1 MYNYSV
7 KRTAAGKGGEGGKM
21 SIEIA
26 REYLKKK
33 GYDDRIM
40 EFDVSS
46 ATVELA
52 AKAIGTAPERI
63 CKTLS
68 FKLKD
73 GTGILVQAAGDAR
86 IDNKKYKDCF
96 GEKAKMLSPEEVPA
110 YTNHEI
116 GGVCAFGVTRDD
128 VRIYCDESLKR
139 FDTVFPACGSSNSAA
154 EFTPD
159 ELYDISCAL
168 DWVDVTKLPENQ

>member
-1 MYNYSV
+1 
-7 KRTAAGKGGEGGKM
+7 M

-26 REYLKKK
+26 REYLRSK
-33 GYDDRIM
+33 GYEDRIM

-52 AKAIGTAPERI
+52 AKAVGTEPERI

-73 GTGILVQAAGDAR
+73 GSGVLVQVAGDAR
-86 IDNKKYKDCF
+86 VDNKKYKDYF
-96 GEKAKMLSPEEVPA
+96 GEKARMLSPEEVPE

-128 VRIYCDESLKR
+128 VKIYCDESLRR
-139 FDTVFPACGSSNSAA
+139 FESVFPACGSSNSAG
-154 EFTPD
+154 EFTPN
-159 ELYDISCAL
+159 ELYEISGAI
-168 DWVDVTKLPENQ
+168 DWIDVTKLPE

>member
-1 MYNYSV
+1 
-7 KRTAAGKGGEGGKM
+7 M

-26 REYLKKK
+26 RAYLEKL
-33 GYDDRIM
+33 GYGDRIK

-52 AKAIGTAPERI
+52 AKAVGTEPARI

-73 GTGILVQAAGDAR
+73 GTGILVQVAGDAR
-86 IDNKKYKDCF
+86 VDNKKYKEYF
-96 GEKAKMLSPEEVPA
+96 GEKARMLSPEEVPE

-128 VRIYCDESLKR
+128 VKIYCDRSLQR
-139 FDTVFPACGSSNSAA
+139 FDTVFPACGSSNSCA

-159 ELYDISCAL
+159 ELFEVSKSLEWIDVSKLSPTDA
-168 DWVDVTKLPENQ
+168 VDCINDVRRR

>member
-1 MYNYSV
+1 
-7 KRTAAGKGGEGGKM
+7 M

-26 REYLKKK
+26 RAYLKEK
-33 GYDDRIM
+33 GYEDRIR

-52 AKAIGTAPERI
+52 AKAVGTEPARI

-73 GTGILVQAAGDAR
+73 GTGILIQAAGDAR
-86 IDNKKYKDCF
+86 IDNKKYKAFF
-96 GEKAKMLSPEEVPA
+96 GEKAKMLSPEEVPQ

-116 GGVCAFGVTRDD
+116 GGVC
-128 VRIYCDESLKR
+128 IYCDETMKR
-139 FDTVFPACGSSNSAA
+139 FESVFPACGSSNSAA

-159 ELYDISCAL
+159 ELFEVSGAL
-168 DWVDVTKLPENQ
+168 EWIDVVKLPEE

>member
-1 MYNYSV
+1 
-7 KRTAAGKGGEGGKM
+7 M

-26 REYLKKK
+26 RAYLESL
-33 GYDDRIM
+33 GMGDRIS
-40 EFDVSS
+40 EFEVSS

-52 AKAIGTAPERI
+52 AKAVGVEPARI

-73 GTGILVQAAGDAR
+73 GTGILVQVAGDAR
-86 IDNKKYKDCF
+86 VDNKKYKDYF

-128 VRIYCDESLKR
+128 VRIYCDESMKR
-139 FDTVFPACGSSNSAA
+139 FDMVYPACGSSNSAA
-154 EFTPD
+154 GFTPD
-159 ELYDISCAL
+159 ELFEVSRSLAWIDIS
-168 DWVDVTKLPENQ
+168 KLPEPAAE

>member
-1 MYNYSV
+1 
-7 KRTAAGKGGEGGKM
+7 M

-26 REYLKKK
+26 REYLKEK

-52 AKAIGTAPERI
+52 AKAVGTEPERI

-96 GEKAKMLSPEEVPA
+96 GEKARMLSPEEVPE

-128 VRIYCDESLKR
+128 VRIYCDESLRR
-139 FDTVFPACGSSNSAA
+139 FDMVYPACGSSNSAA
-154 EFTPD
+154 GFTPD
-159 ELYDISCAL
+159 ELYEISGAL
-168 DWVDVTKLPENQ
+168 DWVDVTKLPEGK

>member
-1 MYNYSV
+1 
-7 KRTAAGKGGEGGKM
+7 M

-26 REYLKKK
+26 RAYLKER
-33 GYDDRIM
+33 GMEDRVM

-52 AKAIGTAPERI
+52 AKAVGTEPARI

-73 GTGILVQAAGDAR
+73 GSGVLVQAAGDAK
-86 IDNKKYKDCF
+86 IDNKKYKDYF
-96 GEKAKMLSPEEVPA
+96 GEKARMLSPEEVPE

-128 VRIYCDESLKR
+128 VRIYCDKSMLR
-139 FDTVFPACGSSNSAA
+139 FETVFPACGSSNSAA
-154 EFTPD
+154 EFTPE
-159 ELYDISCAL
+159 ELFEVSRSLEWI
-168 DWVDVTKLPENQ
+168 DVSKLPEESAGR

>member
-1 MYNYSV
+1 
-7 KRTAAGKGGEGGKM
+7 M

-26 REYLKKK
+26 RAYLEQF
-33 GYDDRIM
+33 GMADRIM

-52 AKAIGTAPERI
+52 AKARI

-73 GTGILVQAAGDAR
+73 GTGILVQVAGDAR
-86 IDNKKYKDCF
+86 VDNKKYKDCF
-96 GEKAKMLSPEEVPA
+96 GEKARMLSPEEVPE

-128 VRIYCDESLKR
+128 VRIYCDESMKR
-139 FDTVFPACGSSNSAA
+139 FESVFPACGSSNSAA

-159 ELYDISCAL
+159 ELFEVSRSLAWVDIS
-168 DWVDVTKLPENQ
+168 KLPEAEA

>member
-1 MYNYSV
+1 
-7 KRTAAGKGGEGGKM
+7 M

-26 REYLKKK
+26 RAYLKEK
-33 GYDDRIM
+33 GYEDRIK

-52 AKAIGTAPERI
+52 AKAVGTEPERI

-73 GTGILVQAAGDAR
+73 GSGVLIQVAGDAKV
-86 IDNKKYKDCF
+86 DNKKYKEFF
-96 GEKAKMLSPEEVPA
+96 GEKARMLSPEEVPE

-116 GGVCAFGVTRDD
+116 GGVCAFGVTRED
-128 VRIYCDESLKR
+128 VKIYCDKSMQR
-139 FDTVFPACGSSNSAA
+139 FDMVYPACGSSNSAA
-154 EFTPD
+154 GFTPE
-159 ELYDISCAL
+159 ELFEISGAIE
-168 DWVDVTKLPENQ
+168 WIDVSKLPED

>member
-1 MYNYSV
+1 
-7 KRTAAGKGGEGGKM
+7 M

-26 REYLKKK
+26 RAYLESK
-33 GYDDRIM
+33 GCADRIM

-52 AKAIGTAPERI
+52 AKAVGTEPARI
-63 CKTLS
+63 CKTMS

-73 GTGILVQAAGDAR
+73 GSGVLVQVAGDAKV
-86 IDNKKYKDCF
+86 DNKKYKAYF
-96 GEKAKMLSPEEVPA
+96 GEKAKMLSPEEVPQ

-116 GGVCAFGVTRDD
+116 GGVCAFGVTRED

-139 FDTVFPACGSSNSAA
+139 FDMVYPACGSSNSAA
-154 EFTPD
+154 GFTPD
-159 ELYDISCAL
+159 ELFDISGAL
-168 DWVDVTKLPENQ
+168 EWIDVSKLPE

>member
-1 MYNYSV
+1 
-7 KRTAAGKGGEGGKM
+7 M

-26 REYLKKK
+26 RKHLEKF
-33 GYDDRIM
+33 GVADRIM

-46 ATVELA
+46 ATVDLA
-52 AKAIGTAPERI
+52 AAAVGCEGARI

-73 GTGILVQAAGDAR
+73 GTGILIQMAGDAK
-86 IDNKKYKDCF
+86 IDNKKYKDTF
-96 GEKAKMLSPEEVPA
+96 GEKAKMLSPDEVPQ

-128 VRIYCDESLKR
+128 VKIYCDESMKR
-139 FDTVFPACGSSNSAA
+139 FDIVYPACGSDNSAIGLSL
-154 EFTPD
+154 D
-159 ELYDISCAL
+159 EIYEISGAL
-168 DWVDVTKLPENQ
+168 GWVDVCKLP

>member
-1 MYNYSV
+1 
-7 KRTAAGKGGEGGKM
+7 M
-21 SIEIA
+21 SIKIA
-26 REYLKKK
+26 REYLKEK

-52 AKAIGTAPERI
+52 AAAIGTEPARI
-63 CKTLS
+63 CKTLG

-73 GTGILVQAAGDAR
+73 GSGVLVQAAGDAR
-86 IDNKKYKDCF
+86 VDNKKYKDFF
-96 GEKAKMLSPEEVPA
+96 GEKAKMLSSEEVPE

-116 GGVCAFGVTRDD
+116 GGVCAFGITRDD
-128 VRIYCDESLKR
+128 VRIYCDESMKR

-159 ELYDISCAL
+159 ELYEISGAL
-168 DWVDVTKLPENQ
+168 EWIDVTKIPE

>member
-1 MYNYSV
+1 
-7 KRTAAGKGGEGGKM
+7 M

-26 REYLKKK
+26 RAYLEKM
-33 GYDDRIM
+33 GMGGRVR
-40 EFDVSS
+40 EFEVSS

-52 AKAIGTAPERI
+52 AKAVGVEPARI

-73 GTGILVQAAGDAR
+73 GTGILIQVAGDAR
-86 IDNKKYKDCF
+86 VDNKKYKEYF
-96 GEKAKMLSPEEVPA
+96 GEKAKMLSPEEVPQ

-128 VRIYCDESLKR
+128 VKIYCDESMKR
-139 FDTVFPACGSSNSAA
+139 FETVFPACGSSNSAA

-159 ELYDISCAL
+159 ELFEVSRSIAWIDIS
-168 DWVDVTKLPENQ
+168 KLPEAE

>member
-1 MYNYSV
+1 
-7 KRTAAGKGGEGGKM
+7 M

-26 REYLKKK
+26 RAFLESK
-33 GYDDRIM
+33 GCADRIM

-52 AKAIGTAPERI
+52 AKAVGTEPAKI

-73 GTGILVQAAGDAR
+73 GSGVLVQVAGDAKV
-86 IDNKKYKDCF
+86 DNKKYKDFF
-96 GEKAKMLSPEEVPA
+96 GEKAKMLSPEEVPE

-139 FDTVFPACGSSNSAA
+139 FDIVYPACGSSNSAA
-154 EFTPD
+154 GFTPD
-159 ELYDISCAL
+159 ELFEISGAL
-168 DWVDVTKLPENQ
+168 EWIDVSKLPVE

>member
-1 MYNYSV
+1 
-7 KRTAAGKGGEGGKM
+7 M

-26 REYLKKK
+26 RAYLESK
-33 GYDDRIM
+33 GYADRIM

-52 AKAIGTAPERI
+52 AEAVGTEPARI

-73 GTGILVQAAGDAR
+73 GSGVLVQVAGDAKV
-86 IDNKKYKDCF
+86 DNKKYKDYF
-96 GEKAKMLSPEEVPA
+96 GEKAKMLSPEEVPQ

-116 GGVCAFGVTRDD
+116 GGVCAFGVTRED
-128 VRIYCDESLKR
+128 VRVYCDESLKR
-139 FDTVFPACGSSNSAA
+139 FDTVYPACGSSNSAI
-154 EFTPD
+154 ELTPD
-159 ELYDISCAL
+159 ELFRYSNADA
-168 DWVDVTKLPENQ
+168 WVDVCKLKEA

>member
-1 MYNYSV
+1 
-7 KRTAAGKGGEGGKM
+7 M

-26 REYLKKK
+26 RAYLEKC
-33 GYDDRIM
+33 GIADRIM

-46 ATVELA
+46 ATVDLA
-52 AKAIGTAPERI
+52 AEAVGVEGARI

-73 GTGILVQAAGDAR
+73 GTGILIQMAGDAKV
-86 IDNKKYKDCF
+86 DNKKFKAFF
-96 GEKAKMLSPEEVPA
+96 GEKAKMLSPEEVPE

-128 VRIYCDESLKR
+128 VRIYCDESMKR
-139 FDTVFPACGSSNSAA
+139 FETVFPACGSDNSAI
-154 EFTPD
+154 
-159 ELYDISCAL
+159 ELTLEEIFNYSKAL
-168 DWVDVTKLPENQ
+168 EWIDVTKLPEESE

>member
-1 MYNYSV
+1 
-7 KRTAAGKGGEGGKM
+7 M

-26 REYLKKK
+26 REYLSER
-33 GYDDRIM
+33 GMVHRIT

-52 AKAIGTAPERI
+52 AKAVGTDPERI

-73 GTGILVQAAGDAR
+73 GTGVLIQVAGDAK
-86 IDNKKYKDCF
+86 IDNKKYKEYF
-96 GEKAKMLSPEEVPA
+96 GEKAKMLSPDEVPE

-128 VRIYCDESLKR
+128 VRIYCDTSMQR
-139 FDTVFPACGSSNSAA
+139 FDTVYPACGSSNSAA
-154 EFTPD
+154 RFTPD
-159 ELYDISCAL
+159 ELFEVSSAIE
-168 DWVDVTKLPENQ
+168 WIDVSKLPEE

>member
-1 MYNYSV
+1 
-7 KRTAAGKGGEGGKM
+7 M

-26 REYLKKK
+26 RAYLKER
-33 GYDDRIM
+33 GMEDRVM

-52 AKAIGTAPERI
+52 ARAVGTEPARI

-73 GTGILVQAAGDAR
+73 GSGVLVQAAGDAK
-86 IDNKKYKDCF
+86 IDNKKYKDYF
-96 GEKAKMLSPEEVPA
+96 GEKARMLSPEEVPE

-128 VRIYCDESLKR
+128 VRIYCDKTMLR
-139 FDTVFPACGSSNSAA
+139 FETVFPACGSSNSAA
-154 EFTPD
+154 EFTPE
-159 ELYDISCAL
+159 ELFEVSRSLEWI
-168 DWVDVTKLPENQ
+168 DVSKLPEESAGR

>member
-1 MYNYSV
+1 
-7 KRTAAGKGGEGGKM
+7 M

-26 REYLKKK
+26 RAYLKER
-33 GYDDRIM
+33 GYEDRIM

-52 AKAIGTAPERI
+52 AKAVGVEPARI
-63 CKTLS
+63 YKTLS

-73 GTGILVQAAGDAR
+73 GTGILVQVAGDAR
-86 IDNKKYKDCF
+86 VDNKKYKDFF
-96 GEKAKMLSPEEVPA
+96 GEKAKMLSPEEVPE

-128 VRIYCDESLKR
+128 VKIYCDVTMKR
-139 FDTVFPACGSSNSAA
+139 FETVFPACGSSNSAVR
-154 EFTPD
+154 FTPD
-159 ELYDISCAL
+159 ELFEVSGAI
-168 DWVDVTKLPENQ
+168 DWIDVVKLPE